1 MKKTGNKSLMPLTK
15 WLQIMI
21 LMAMDLTSRN
31 CIRLV
36 EEIWMIFDLN
46 KSILKIIYLN
56 YSKY

>member
-1 MKKTGNKSLMPLTK
+1 MKKTENKSLMPSTK

-21 LMAMDLTSRN
+21 LMAMDLTSRS

-36 EEIWMIFDLN
+36 EEIWMIFDLH